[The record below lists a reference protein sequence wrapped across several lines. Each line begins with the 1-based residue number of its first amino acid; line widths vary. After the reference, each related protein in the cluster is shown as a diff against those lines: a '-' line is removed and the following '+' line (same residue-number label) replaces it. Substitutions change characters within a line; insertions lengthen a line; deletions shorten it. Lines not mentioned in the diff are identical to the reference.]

1 MEPFPKRQRLYSPI
15 APAFPQSFDS
25 EDAYYDED
33 DFIVDD
39 EEEDIG
45 EPPPDLDP
53 ESDFQQKRAR
63 LDYKLKSTFE
73 AIFEKYGRNFDGV
86 GDEIDLAT
94 GEIVVNN
101 GHILEMLDERDAGDV
116 DGTQSVPTEV
126 TEESGDMPSS
136 IIEEISDSDEEEEGD
151 EASDDASD
159 GEMLE
164 DDLILRG
171 FAQANRF
178 SRPSPELGS
187 LRNPATST
195 RPPTSHPQLPGPSA
209 RTPNPRLPSRS
220 EILTRFG
227 PQLGPQIVEYV
238 SKKSVP
244 KGNAREPAWRAP
256 EIEVFK
262 SKDNVRESAW
272 RAPEISAFSLRDN
285 AVEPAW
291 RAPEIPAF
299 KPSRQ
304 EVKEPVIL
312 PPEHEPS
319 PSPEEATSIWALP
332 QKRGRKK
339 KTSISSIA
347 HMGGES
353 SSARH
358 REEYALD
365 PDGFLVRMEDSGE
378 ASPVRKKR
386 RKFTEEDDQILLN
399 WVTRAKQQGLMLNHP
414 LWRRLEAKVSA
425 GYIVSEYYKLILC
438 SIRLTAGHRGNTAT
452 NIILL
457 IFYRIPPKNQK
468 CRSTNH
474 P

>member
-25 EDAYYDED
+25 EDAYYDGD
-33 DFIVDD
+33 DFVVDE
-39 EEEDIG
+39 EEEDIE

-73 AIFEKYGRNFDGV
+73 AIFEKYGRNFEGV

-116 DGTQSVPTEV
+116 DGAQSVPTEV
-126 TEESGDMPSS
+126 TEESGDLPSS
-136 IIEEISDSDEEEEGD
+136 VIEEISDTDEEEDDDEGSD
-151 EASDDASD
+151 EASD
-159 GEMLE
+159 GEMIE

-171 FAQANRF
+171 FALANRF

-187 LRNPATST
+187 LRNPV
-195 RPPTSHPQLPGPSA
+195 RPSTSHRPIAGPS
-209 RTPNPRLPSRS
+209 TNIPNPRLPSQS

-238 SKKSVP
+238 SKQSAP
-244 KGNAREPAWRAP
+244 KENP
-256 EIEVFK
+256 I
-262 SKDNVRESAW
+262 
-272 RAPEISAFSLRDN
+272 
-285 AVEPAW
+285 EPAW

-299 KPSRQ
+299 KPRRQ
-304 EVKEPVIL
+304 EVKEPVFF
-312 PPEHEPS
+312 PPEPERS

-332 QKRGRKK
+332 QKRGRKQK
-339 KTSISSIA
+339 PRISSID

-353 SSARH
+353 LGASNQ
-358 REEYALD
+358 REDYALD
-365 PDGFLVRMEDSGE
+365 PAGLPVHMGDLRQ

-386 RKFTEEDDQILLN
+386 RKFTEEDDQILLD
-399 WVTRAKQQGLMLNHP
+399 WVTRAKQKGLPLNYP
-414 LWRRLEAKVSA
+414 LWRKLEATVSA
-425 GYIVSEYYKLILC
+425 RCIVYK
-438 SIRLTAGHRGNTAT
+438 
-452 NIILL
+452 
-457 IFYRIPPKNQK
+457 
-468 CRSTNH
+468 
-474 P
+474 